1 MKKFIFY
8 FVLASILISVSTACK
23 TDEPDTTEK
32 EIVLPTGENSMYY
45 YIDNAL
51 YIPRGNTIGGIHIDA
66 INHTICAADPTHTT
80 FTLGTSNIYLHF
92 YNGIQ
97 ETGVITLNQ
106 SHHDLCQTTDYNAFY
121 STSELWD
128 DGIYHT
134 TSYYTRD
141 GTGEINITYLSDD
154 KQQFKGT
161 FNMTV
166 YHMNTGVTKEIT
178 EGHFNINLDTL

>member
-8 FVLASILISVSTACK
+8 FVLASILISVSSACK
-23 TDEPDTTEK
+23 TEEPDTTEE

-51 YIPRGNTIGGIHIDA
+51 YIPKGNTIGGIHSPA
-66 INHTICAADPTHTT
+66 INYAICDINEPTFKIITDNLILY
-80 FTLGTSNIYLHF
+80 FF
-92 YNGIQ
+92 NGIQ
-97 ETGVITLNQ
+97 EEGLIILNQ
-106 SHHDLCQTTDYNAFY
+106 SHYSLCQTTDYNAFY
-121 STSELWD
+121 HTSELWD
-128 DGIYHT
+128 DGIYHST
-134 TSYYTRD
+134 AYYTRD